1 MMLTSIGFEAKP
13 MAAPQVI
20 PPHLQ
25 IDEFQQP
32 LLVLLCR
39 RSDSANV
46 KPLHG
51 YCFHLLRQ
59 CLLLINKQEN
69 SGFENGFPR

>member
-1 MMLTSIGFEAKP
+1 MMLTLIDFEAKP

-32 LLVLLCR
+32 LLVR
-39 RSDSANV
+39 RPDSANV
-46 KPLHG
+46 KPLRG
-51 YCFHLLRQ
+51 CCFHLLRQ